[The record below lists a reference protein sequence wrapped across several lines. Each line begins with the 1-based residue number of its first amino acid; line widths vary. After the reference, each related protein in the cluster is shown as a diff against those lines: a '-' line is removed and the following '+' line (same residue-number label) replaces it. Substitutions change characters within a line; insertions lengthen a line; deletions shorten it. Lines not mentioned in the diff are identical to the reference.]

1 MRLRVGPEL
10 LAMLRRV
17 RGISGRSYADL
28 ARLALKAAAAEQ
40 PELADVDPGSTTG
53 GETLILAGVE
63 ADQDHLRKV
72 LAWRLAR
79 VKPEVPPPASALI
92 EGRDYFLGEPTVEQ
106 AARVLDITL

>member
-10 LAMLRRV
+10 LTMLRRV
-17 RGISGRSYADL
+17 RGISGRSYGDL

-63 ADQDHLRKV
+63 ADQEHLRKV
-72 LAWRLAR
+72 LTWRLAR
-79 VKPEVPPPASALI
+79 VKPEPPPSISLV
-92 EGRDYFLGEPTVEQ
+92 EGRDYFVGEPSFEQ
-106 AARVLDITL
+106 AARALGIAP